1 MANVINISTAGQIT
15 TALAAFRDSL
25 PVTQP
30 SGGTQ
35 GTLVI
40 DVGYTV
46 ATHTAGSTL
55 FQGVGR
61 NLLTGER
68 EYYFT
73 LVNGG
78 TKWVES
84 VAQQNIKTVG
94 WEAKD
99 TVGVGIVSGAVS
111 AGSGFIED
119 ADVTLTLGAYSQSTT
134 SAATTGAYTFT
145 GVPQANGYTVAATK
159 TGYTGDSQT
168 INVTENTTTTQ
179 NLTLVEYGIISG
191 TCKDD
196 AGVNL
201 NDATVTIT
209 KGAVTKTATSAA
221 GTYSIADVPVNT
233 NYTLTVSKANYVTGS
248 YTVNITEAATTT
260 QNVVAS
266 RYGSMSGTVT
276 DETGNVEGATVNV
289 CAVDTTTPVLYTGT
303 TIANGTYQIANVA
316 PGTYDVWFSKSNHV
330 SAKTDDQAVVAATDK
345 VVDKVLGE
353 YANLAGTITEA
364 GPANVEGATVAL
376 YTTYP
381 GTPAYSDDSG
391 ADGTYSITNI
401 APGTYQVR
409 VSKTG
414 YTPQFVA
421 DYTALIA
428 DADIV
433 GYDFVLV
440 AV

>member
-25 PVTQP
+25 TVTQP

-61 NLLTGER
+61 NRLTGER

-73 LVNGG
+73 LVDGA

-111 AGSGFIED
+111 AGSGFI
-119 ADVTLTLGAYSQSTT
+119 AGATVTITKDAYSQSTT
-134 SAATTGAYTFT
+134 SAATTGAYSFT

-159 TGYTGDSQT
+159 TGYTGDSQSV
-168 INVTENTTTTQ
+168 NVTENVTTTQ
-179 NLTLVEYGIISG
+179 NLTLVEYGTIAG
-191 TCKDD
+191 TCLDD
-196 AGVNL
+196 ADAAL
-201 NDATVTIT
+201 NGATVTIT
-209 KGAVTKTATSAA
+209 KGAVTETATSADGA
-221 GTYSIADVPVNT
+221 YAITGVPVDT
-233 NYTLTVSKANYVTGS
+233 GYTLTVAKENYVTGS
-248 YTVNITEAATTT
+248 YTVDITEAAETT

-289 CAVDTTTPVLYTGT
+289 VDIDTTEPVLYTAT

-316 PGTYDVWFSKSNHV
+316 PGTYDVWFEATNHV
-330 SAKTDDQAVVAATDK
+330 SAKSDDQEVVAATDK

-353 YANLAGTITEA
+353 YANISGTITEA
-364 GPANVEGATVAL
+364 GPANVEGALIAL

-381 GTPAYSDDSG
+381 GTPAYSDESA
-391 ADGTYSITNI
+391 ADGTWAITNVV
-401 APGTYQVR
+401 PGTYQMR

-414 YTPQFVA
+414 YVTQFVA
-421 DYTALIA
+421 DVAGLIA

-433 GYDFVLV
+433 DADFTLV
-440 AV
+440 AT